1 MPDITSLDDLTA
13 TPHATA
19 FDGRPRTIRLSLD
32 AGEGVAAHSHPGE
45 WVLLHVLE
53 GRLDVRLD
61 DDTHELAAGDMVRF
75 SGDREVQPEAVE
87 DATALVVFAPKEN

>member
-1 MPDITSLDDLTA
+1 MPEFTSLDDLTT

-19 FDGRPRTIRLSLD
+19 FDDPPRTVRLSLD

-45 WVLLHVLE
+45 WVLLVVLE

-61 DDTHELAAGDMVRF
+61 DDTHALSAGEMARF
-75 SGDREVQPEAVE
+75 SGDREVEPEAVE
-87 DATALVVFAPKEN
+87 DATALVVFAPQEA

>member
-1 MPDITSLDDLTA
+1 MPDVTSLDDLTA

-19 FDGRPRTIRLSLD
+19 FDGRPRTVRLSLD

-53 GRLDVRLD
+53 GRMDVRLD
-61 DDTHELAAGDMVRF
+61 EATHSLAAGDMVRF
-75 SGDREVQPEAVE
+75 SGDYEVEPEAVE
-87 DATALVVFAPKEN
+87 DATALVVFAPMED

>member
-1 MPDITSLDDLTA
+1 MPEFTSLDDLTA

-32 AGEGVAAHSHPGE
+32 ACEGVAAHSHPGE

-53 GRLDVRLD
+53 GRLDDGTRA
-61 DDTHELAAGDMVRF
+61 LAAGDMVRF

-87 DATALVVFAPKEN
+87 DATALVVFAPQSD